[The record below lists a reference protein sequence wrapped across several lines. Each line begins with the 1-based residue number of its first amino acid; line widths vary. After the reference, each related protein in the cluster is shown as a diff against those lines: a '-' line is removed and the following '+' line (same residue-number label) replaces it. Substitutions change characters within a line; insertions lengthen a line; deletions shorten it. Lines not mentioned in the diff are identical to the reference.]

1 MPVRCADCGY
11 LETRRYLRGED
22 YQLPTR
28 EALEAKFQDTFY
40 EHRCSRAVPD
50 FDAKTLYRRWYC
62 VKSIERRYEL
72 SSAKEHLM
80 IERMEAEQRRQTKR
94 QARQARQTA
103 YTFWVMVVVGLAAI
117 TSTVVGLANYF
128 GW

>member
-22 YQLPTR
+22 YQLPSR
-28 EALEAKFQDTFY
+28 EALEAKFQDAFY

-72 SSAKEHLM
+72 SSAKEHRM
-80 IERMEAEQRRQTKR
+80 IERMEAEQRRQ
-94 QARQARQTA
+94 ARQAQWTIGISILTILA
-103 YTFWVMVVVGLAAI
+103 VIGL
-117 TSTVVGLANYF
+117 GLLNYF
-128 GW
+128 G